1 MSRYIILFGPPGA
14 GKGTQTKIISEQLS
28 LPGVSTGEIF
38 RSQMEQRTPLGQ
50 QARSYLEDGELV
62 PDDVTIGMVRETL
75 AQEAY
80 SAGVILDGFPR
91 TLDQAE
97 ALGEI
102 AESYDA
108 DLRVVFIKVPE
119 RELVERLS
127 GRILCR
133 KCGRVYHKKFNPPDD
148 PQACEKGG
156 TCELYQRDD
165 DRVEIVTNRIRVY
178 NEQTMPLLAYFRD
191 RGDLSVV
198 DGTQEI
204 ECVTADLLAVLEGV
218 PG

>member
-1 MSRYIILFGPPGA
+1 MPRFFILFGPPGA
-14 GKGTQTKIISEQLS
+14 GKGTQTKIISEQLG
-28 LPGVSTGEIF
+28 LAGVSTGEIF
-38 RSQMEQRTPLGQ
+38 RSQMEKQTPLGRK
-50 QARSYLEDGELV
+50 ARSYLEKGELV
-62 PDDVTIGMVRETL
+62 PDDVTIGMVQETL
-75 AQEAY
+75 SQDAFSQ
-80 SAGVILDGFPR
+80 GVILDGFPR

-102 AESYDA
+102 AEALNA

-119 RELVERLS
+119 QELVERLS

-133 KCGRVYHKKFNPPDD
+133 KCGQVYHKKFNPPAT

-156 TCELYQRDD
+156 TCDLHQRDD
-165 DRVEIVTNRIRVY
+165 DRVEIVRNRIRVY
-178 NEQTMPLLAYFRD
+178 NEQTIPLLSYFQD
-191 RGDLSVV
+191 RGALSVV

-204 ECVTADLLAVLEGV
+204 EQVTAGLLAVLEGV